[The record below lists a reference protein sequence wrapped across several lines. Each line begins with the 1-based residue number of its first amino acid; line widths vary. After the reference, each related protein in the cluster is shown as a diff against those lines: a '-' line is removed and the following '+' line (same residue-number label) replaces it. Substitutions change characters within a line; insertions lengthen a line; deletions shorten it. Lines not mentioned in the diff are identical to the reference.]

1 MFLLM
6 AKIGKKKELLQANV
20 MNWCQ
25 FDNDISNFS
34 LLPANV
40 ITIFGTHYL
49 KILPLKKTMK
59 YKPKT
64 TLSWKKQ
71 LRPDLEFLSAHE
83 KFYSHW
89 QLIKLN
95 PAITVKTCILLKHC
109 MICDKH
115 VNNVFLTLKKK
126 YTI

>member
-1 MFLLM
+1 M

-64 TLSWKKQ
+64 TLSWK
-71 LRPDLEFLSAHE
+71 
-83 KFYSHW
+83 
-89 QLIKLN
+89 LIKLN

>member
-25 FDNDISNFS
+25 FDNDISSFS

-49 KILPLKKTMK
+49 KILPLKKT
-59 YKPKT
+59 

-71 LRPDLEFLSAHE
+71 HRPDLEFLSAHE